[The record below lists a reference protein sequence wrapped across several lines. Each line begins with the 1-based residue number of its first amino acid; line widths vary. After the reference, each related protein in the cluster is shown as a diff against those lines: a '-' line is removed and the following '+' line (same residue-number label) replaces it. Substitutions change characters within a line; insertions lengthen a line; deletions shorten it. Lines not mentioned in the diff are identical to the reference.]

1 LGFTFVR
8 YHSHFL
14 PDECY
19 AAADAVG
26 MLLQASLPVEYSRF
40 YFEPPMHGGD
50 GPGVGTAA
58 GHALLQRTWN
68 ASVVRV
74 RNHPSVVSFS
84 MGNEAYYVA
93 PGTPRQQN
101 RTWDDAAAKYSWARQ
116 LAPHQLIV
124 DTDGVVPSAERGRAT
139 LDYYAADFNVGS
151 DMVEDP
157 RKYEAYAPYNYDR
170 PMIAHEFG
178 K

>member
-50 GPGVGTAA
+50 GPGVGTDD

-139 LDYYAADFNVGS
+139 LDYYAADFNIGS

-157 RKYEAYAPYNYDR
+157 RKYDAYAPYDYDR